1 MSKKKRE
8 VEWSFDFENM
18 GSRVGEFFND
28 VIGSDLEL
36 ETANLDA
43 PLDDA
48 SAAAVKVNFSVGR
61 ANVVALPN
69 DSDNVFEAEITYVGD
84 YEFDVSG
91 TDEKKISLRQ
101 KGSFPRGFGR
111 IIGNSKDLIWD
122 IALSQKV
129 PYNLNLN
136 GGVGEADID
145 LTNLTVSK
153 LKMETG
159 VGKITVTLPIQ
170 DMPIEARIN
179 GGVGKT
185 DVIVPAGVSGKL
197 NVDGGVGAVDVV
209 VAPDAAIR
217 VKANAGLGDIN
228 LPKEFKRMSGE
239 GTFIG
244 MKGIWETPNY
254 AESDQ
259 QIDIVYN
266 GGVGSF
272 RLKTFEVV

>member
-8 VEWSFDFENM
+8 VEWSFDFEDM
-18 GSRVGEFFND
+18 GSRFSEFFNGMT
-28 VIGSDLEL
+28 GSDVDL
-36 ETANLDA
+36 ETAELDA
-43 PLDDA
+43 PLDGA
-48 SAAAVKVNFSVGR
+48 TSATTKVNFSVGR
-61 ANVVALPN
+61 ANVVALDH
-69 DSDNVFEAEITYVGD
+69 DSDNVFEAKITYVGE
-84 YEFDVSG
+84 YEFDVTG

-101 KGSFPRGFGR
+101 KGSFPRNFGK
-111 IIGNSKDLIWD
+111 IFGNSHDLIWD

-129 PYNLNLN
+129 PYDLHLN

-170 DMPIEARIN
+170 DMSIDARIN

-197 NVDGGVGAVDVV
+197 DIEGGVGAVDMV

-217 VKANAGLGDIN
+217 VKANAGIGDIK
-228 LPKEFKRMSGE
+228 LPKEFNRTAGDGSFM
-239 GTFIG
+239 G
-244 MKGIWETPNY
+244 MKGVWETLNY
-254 AESDQ
+254 ADSDQ

>member
-8 VEWSFDFENM
+8 LEWSFDFEDI
-18 GSRVGEFFND
+18 GSRVGEFFNG
-28 VIGSDLEL
+28 VMGTDLEL
-36 ETANLDA
+36 ETAHLEE

-48 SAAAVKVNFSVGR
+48 TSGNVKVNFSVGR

-69 DSDNVFEAEITYVGD
+69 DSDKIFDAQITYVGE

-111 IIGNSKDLIWD
+111 VIGNSQDLIWD
-122 IALSQKV
+122 IALSQKI
-129 PYNLNLN
+129 PYDLHLN

-145 LTNLTVSK
+145 LTNLTVK
-153 LKMETG
+153 NLKMETG

-170 DMPIEARIN
+170 EMPIDARIN

-185 DVIVPAGVSGKL
+185 DVIVPAGVSGNL
-197 NVDGGVGAVDVV
+197 NIEGGVGAVDVV

-217 VKANAGLGDIN
+217 VKANAGLGDVN
-228 LPKEFKRMSGE
+228 LPKDFKRTAGA
-239 GTFIG
+239 GNFIG
-244 MKGIWETPNY
+244 MKGVWETANY